1 MITKNEIKLIRSLKI
16 KKNREQEGLFV
27 VEGQKALLEILD
39 SGLEVVQVFSTG
51 PINSNIEAPWS
62 DISENELRQI
72 SSFVTPNDVVALV
85 KIPKIEEG
93 ELAFKGLVIALDNVQ
108 DPGNLG
114 SILRSADW
122 FGVGTVICSEDT
134 VDRYNSKVVQASM
147 GAVGR
152 INVLYGNLLSR
163 LEEIKGSHTIYGASL
178 KGTNAYE
185 LSWPRE
191 AVLLIGNEANGLGT
205 RYDSV
210 VRAHIS
216 IPGFGGVESLNA
228 SVACS
233 ILCSE
238 YRRQHQVD

>member
-39 SGLEVVQVFSTG
+39 SGLEVVQVFSTC
-51 PINSNIEAPWS
+51 PINSNIKAPWS
-62 DISENELRQI
+62 EISKKELRQI
-72 SSFVTPNDVVALV
+72 SSFVSPNDVVALV
-85 KIPKIEEG
+85 KIPKIAER
-93 ELAFKGLVIALDNVQ
+93 ELESKGLVIALDNVQ

-114 SILRSADW
+114 SILRSGDW
-122 FGVGTVICSEDT
+122 FGVGTIMCSEDT
-134 VDRYNSKVVQASM
+134 VDVYNSKVVQASM

-152 INVLYGNLLSR
+152 INVTYGDLHSR
-163 LEEIKGSHTIYGASL
+163 LEEIKGSHTIYGASV

-210 VRAHIS
+210 VSAHIS

-233 ILCSE
+233 ILCSD
-238 YRRQHQVD
+238 YRRQHSGG